1 MIENNYDKETYKK
14 ISLILILFTLFVWVY
29 LTYITF
35 YSFTSKIFQNY
46 YLDYLIIKIHTAKPN
61 SIINCAVNILM
72 YSSAWMTFSPT
83 KTISPENKKLSGQ
96 IGFSGLILFIGLYV
110 FQFYYNLG
118 FLGFILNILFFFIFF
133 FTLLLYKR
141 QVEEDLKK
149 DRRNVIESQFDQF
162 RKKVENKYSVN
173 IPYIYSYL
181 GQVRSSWINIINPFR
196 TILVGG
202 TPGSGKSFATIEE
215 IMRQFTK
222 KSFTGVVYDFK
233 FPTLTVK
240 QYNYLTWYQKN
251 FKIPPKFYVI
261 NFDDPEYSHRCNP
274 INIDTLETIAD
285 ADENTKVLML
295 NINKTWLDKEG
306 DFFTDSANVFTSML
320 MWYLKILSDKYD
332 YDVCSFP
339 HLVALSTF
347 ESTEILFLILKEY
360 TDLKPKMKPFSE
372 ALEKGALEQL
382 AGQVSSAGIALAKIS
397 SIELNYILTGDD
409 FTLDLNNPLAPKVLC
424 VGNNPDRKQTY
435 GAPIGLI
442 LTKISKTINRQK
454 QLPSMFMI
462 DEFPSVYIRGIEDL
476 IATARSNKVS
486 PVLGFQSFAQIEA
499 DYGKEISNK
508 ILRICGTRI
517 MGQMMDEDAKMIS
530 DNIGKQKIETKS
542 YSYSAQDISTSKQ
555 VTLEDIVPASH
566 ISQFSQGTF
575 CGVIADDFANKDNN
589 KIFVGE
595 LCPPLEL
602 KNKEEDIKLPKIY
615 DFTPKDID
623 DRVKKFL
630 NENQE
635 ELEIV
640 EKVLANYTIKEWI
653 INIEDTTTERN
664 FYEFFIKENNLDY
677 VTFKK
682 ILKEIDFKTSLNKK
696 FKHFLEINIDLSRK
710 FNNEEINDL
719 IIDMIESGICKKHKT
734 EYLQKYNDGIYND
747 IYKLIALE
755 VDDLKIV
762 DDIYINK
769 TSNRKFYET
778 SVKFFERIADSEK
791 YNDNQIRIL
800 YKELVFKLRN
810 TQTN

>member
-14 ISLILILFTLFVWVY
+14 ISLMLIFFTLCIWVY
-29 LTYITF
+29 LTYVTF
-35 YSFTSKIFQNY
+35 YSFCSKFFHNY
-46 YLDYLIIKIHTAKPN
+46 YLDYLIIRIHGKNPN
-61 SIINCAVNILM
+61 SLINLGINLLM

-83 KTISPENKKLSGQ
+83 KTINEHNKKLAGQ
-96 IGFSGLILFIGLYV
+96 LGLASLILFIGLYS
-110 FQFYYNLG
+110 FQYFYNLG
-118 FLGFILNILFFFIFF
+118 ILGFSLNILFFFGFCF
-133 FTLLLYKR
+133 PLLIYKR
-141 QVEEDLKK
+141 IIEENLKK
-149 DRRNVIESQFDQF
+149 DRRNIIESQFDQF
-162 RKKVENKYSVN
+162 RNKIENEYSVN
-173 IPYIYSYL
+173 IPYIYSFL
-181 GQVRSSWINIINPFR
+181 GKIRSSWINIINPFR

-215 IMRQFTK
+215 IMRQFTRK
-222 KSFTGVVYDFK
+222 AFTGVIYDFK

-240 QYNYLTWYQKN
+240 QYNYLTWYQN
-251 FKIPPKFYVI
+251 SYKIPPKFYVI

-320 MWYLKILSDKYD
+320 MWYLKILSEKYD

-409 FTLDLNNPLAPKVLC
+409 FTLDLNNPLAPKILC
-424 VGNNPDRKQTY
+424 VGNNPDRQQTY

-454 QLPSMFMI
+454 QLPSMFII
-462 DEFPSVYIRGIEDL
+462 DEFPTVYIRGIENL

-486 PVLGFQSFAQIEA
+486 PTLGFQSFAQIEA

-542 YSYSAQDISTSKQ
+542 YTYSSQDVSSQKQ
-555 VTLEDIVPASH
+555 VTLEDIVPASQ

-575 CGVIADDFANKDNN
+575 CGVIADDFANKDDN

-595 LCPPLEL
+595 LCPPIEI
-602 KNKEEDIKLPKIY
+602 KKREEDIKLPKIY
-615 DFTPKDID
+615 DFTPENLPSLVKIYYD
-623 DRVKKFL
+623 DYNK
-630 NENQE
+630 
-635 ELEIV
+635 EIITI
-640 EKVLANYTIKEWI
+640 KNILLRYSIKEWI

-664 FYEFFIKENNLDY
+664 FYEFFIEENSLDY

-682 ILKEIDFKTSLNKK
+682 ILKDIDFKTSLNKK
-696 FKHFLEINIDLSRK
+696 FKEYLNNNKENLERK
-710 FNNEEINDL
+710 FREEEVEKL
-719 IIDMIESGICKKHKT
+719 ITEMIESGICKRFKT

-755 VDDLKIV
+755 VEDLKII
-762 DDIYINK
+762 DEIFNNK
-769 TSNRKFYET
+769 KSNRQLYET
-778 SVKFFERIADSEK
+778 TVKFFERIANSEK
-791 YNDNQIRIL
+791 YNDNQIRTL
-800 YKELVFKLRN
+800 YNQLVYKLRN
-810 TQTN
+810 